1 MCREG
6 WCESS
11 ELEGGCLHEGGENYQ
26 KYLKKGSDRI
36 EGRRNKYFKKCDK
49 LVQGVGALKW
59 GGGRGAGIPC
69 KLRLLYIMNFK
80 IIKFFDLAAFF
91 SRFPLTFLAHFNIM
105 L

>member
-36 EGRRNKYFKKCDK
+36 EGRRNKYLKSVTNWFKGW
-49 LVQGVGALKW
+49 V
-59 GGGRGAGIPC
+59 P
-69 KLRLLYIMNFK
+69 
-80 IIKFFDLAAFF
+80 
-91 SRFPLTFLAHFNIM
+91 
-105 L
+105 